1 MQRSWFL
8 VVLLVLGSV
17 SVGCNSAAHDESE
30 NSLQS
35 SAVGNR
41 HSVSGVAV
49 IDVDQ
54 VARRIGRYDFITT
67 SVANKEKS
75 LNRQLAAIQ
84 ESYKRKVDDKQRE
97 IGTQPTQE
105 QTEELAALNRELGS
119 KLRAAQAD
127 AQKDLTSYRA
137 ELINGF
143 RREIR
148 PIAQRVAEQR
158 GMNVVVSY
166 NENVVF
172 SYNSSADIT
181 KEVAQQLMAAAART
195 ATAPTDGTKS
205 LR

>member
-1 MQRSWFL
+1 MQRYWSL

-30 NSLQS
+30 NSLKS

-41 HSVSGVAV
+41 QSVSGVAV

-54 VARRIGRYDFITT
+54 VARRIGRYDSIIA
-67 SVANKEKS
+67 SVGNKEKS

-84 ESYKRKVDDKQRE
+84 ESYKRKVDDKDRE

-105 QTEELAALNRELGS
+105 QTEELAALSRELGS

-127 AQKDLTSYRA
+127 AQEDLTSYRA

-143 RREIR
+143 RREIK

-158 GMNVVVSY
+158 GMNVVVSF

-195 ATAPTDGTKS
+195 TTAPTDGTIP
-205 LR
+205 R